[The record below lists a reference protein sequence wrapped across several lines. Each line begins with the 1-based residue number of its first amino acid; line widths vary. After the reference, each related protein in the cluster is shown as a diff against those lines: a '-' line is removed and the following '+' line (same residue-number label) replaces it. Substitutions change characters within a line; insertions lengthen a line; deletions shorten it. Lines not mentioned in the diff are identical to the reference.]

1 MHIAGPHVEEI
12 WKETISRA
20 HEEFNVPFSAM
31 VKVEDVCAKKA
42 VWSNVVQQL
51 ADTSVSMVAL

>member
-1 MHIAGPHVEEI
+1 VEEI